1 MFYATDE
8 EKQLA
13 YIRELEDEN
22 DQLKGIIRELLRE
35 SKDISGDL
43 RWRAT
48 AVLAGG
54 DTPSE
59 TTGG

>member
-8 EKQLA
+8 EKQFA
-13 YIRELEDEN
+13 YIEELEDEN

-48 AVLAGG
+48 TVLAGG